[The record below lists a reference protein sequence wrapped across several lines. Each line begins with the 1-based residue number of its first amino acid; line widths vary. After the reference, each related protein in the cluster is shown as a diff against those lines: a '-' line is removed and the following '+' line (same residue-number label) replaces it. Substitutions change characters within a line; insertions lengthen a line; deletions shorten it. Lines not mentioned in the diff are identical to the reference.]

1 MKLRFVIPPP
11 SGSSSTLSARPDPR
25 GDLLGF
31 HAAILDSGPLAIRA
45 LLLDFNGTISDDE
58 ALLCSILQ
66 ELFAEQ
72 GKPLSTEEYYERLA
86 GLSDPEIVELWLGPG
101 HDDVVARKI
110 ELYRERAG
118 DGATVSTEAREAVL
132 AAAERVP
139 VVVVS
144 GSARV
149 EVETVLEA
157 AGLSDAVSGV
167 VAAEDVERGKPAPDG
182 YLRALELLGI
192 AAEGRRGRRGFRRR
206 GRRREGSGPA
216 LRCGDGHDGA
226 GAPGGRGR
234 DRSSPGPGVGA

>member
-1 MKLRFVIPPP
+1 
-11 SGSSSTLSARPDPR
+11 
-25 GDLLGF
+25 
-31 HAAILDSGPLAIRA
+31 LAIRA

-72 GKPLSTEEYYERLA
+72 GRPLSTEEYYERLA
-86 GLSDPEIVELWLGPG
+86 GLSDPEIVEQWLGPG
-101 HDDVVARKI
+101 HDDVVTRKI

-118 DGATVSTEAREAVL
+118 DGATVSAEAREAVL

-167 VAAEDVERGKPAPDG
+167 VAVEDVERGKPAPEG

-192 AAEGRRGRRGFRRR
+192 PAEDAVAVEDSDVGVAAAKAAGLHCVAVAGTMRPERLGAADEIVPRLNPELVRRLI
-206 GRRREGSGPA
+206 P
-216 LRCGDGHDGA
+216 C
-226 GAPGGRGR
+226 
-234 DRSSPGPGVGA
+234 

>member
-1 MKLRFVIPPP
+1 V
-11 SGSSSTLSARPDPR
+11 
-25 GDLLGF
+25 
-31 HAAILDSGPLAIRA
+31 AIRA

-66 ELFAEQ
+66 ELFAEH
-72 GKPLSTEEYYERLA
+72 GRALSTEEYYDRLA

-101 HDDVVARKI
+101 NEAVVARKI

-118 DGATVSTEAREAVL
+118 DGETVRPEAREAVIE
-132 AAAERVP
+132 AAKHVP

-157 AGLSDAVSGV
+157 AGLSSAVSEV
-167 VAAEDVERGKPAPDG
+167 VAAADVEHGKPAPDG

-192 AAEGRRGRRGFRRR
+192 SAEDAVAIEDSDVGVAAAKAAGLHCVAVTGTMGPERLGAADEIVPRLDPKLVRRLV
-206 GRRREGSGPA
+206 P
-216 LRCGDGHDGA
+216 C
-226 GAPGGRGR
+226 
-234 DRSSPGPGVGA
+234 

>member
-1 MKLRFVIPPP
+1 
-11 SGSSSTLSARPDPR
+11 
-25 GDLLGF
+25 
-31 HAAILDSGPLAIRA
+31 LAIRA

-72 GKPLSTEEYYERLA
+72 GKPLSPEEYYERLA
-86 GLSDPEIVELWLGPG
+86 GLSDPEIVEQWLGPG

-118 DGATVSTEAREAVL
+118 DGATVSPEAREAVL
-132 AAAERVP
+132 KAAEHVA

-157 AGLSDAVSGV
+157 AGLSDAVSSL
-167 VAAEDVERGKPAPDG
+167 VAAEDVERGKPAPEG

-192 AAEGRRGRRGFRRR
+192 PAEDAVVVEDSDVGVAAAKAAG
-206 GRRREGSGPA
+206 
-216 LRCGDGHDGA
+216 LRCIAVTGTMGPERLGA
-226 GAPGGRGR
+226 ADEIVPRLDPGLVRR
-234 DRSSPGPGVGA
+234 LIPC

>member
-1 MKLRFVIPPP
+1 V
-11 SGSSSTLSARPDPR
+11 
-25 GDLLGF
+25 
-31 HAAILDSGPLAIRA
+31 AIRA

-66 ELFAEQ
+66 ELFAER
-72 GKPLSTEEYYERLA
+72 GKPLSTDEYYERLA

-118 DGATVSTEAREAVL
+118 DGETVNPEAREAVAE
-132 AAAERVP
+132 AAKHVP

-157 AGLSDAVSGV
+157 AGLSDAVKGV
-167 VAAEDVERGKPAPDG
+167 IAAEDVEHGKPAPEG

-192 AAEGRRGRRGFRRR
+192 SAANAVAVEDSDVGVAAAKAAGLHCVAVTGTMSPERLAAADEIVPRLDPELVRRLI
-206 GRRREGSGPA
+206 P
-216 LRCGDGHDGA
+216 C
-226 GAPGGRGR
+226 
-234 DRSSPGPGVGA
+234 